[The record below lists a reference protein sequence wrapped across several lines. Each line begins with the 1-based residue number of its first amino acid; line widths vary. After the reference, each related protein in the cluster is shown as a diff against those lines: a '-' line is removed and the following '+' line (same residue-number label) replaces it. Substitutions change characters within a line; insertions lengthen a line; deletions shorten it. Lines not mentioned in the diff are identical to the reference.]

1 MGRRDLYVRYEEGW
15 PVGCMTAAEWAEARG
30 CDEGSVRF
38 GATPTAHARA
48 AARRGGEGALYER
61 VGTKAR
67 VRRELPEGAI
77 RMMSRISGVTLG
89 NASVALGRT
98 IRCLDNA
105 LREADATRARG
116 TGRPCG
122 PKAETLAAVARVMG
136 FRLALVGHGHVIEV
150 VPGEG
155 LARGGRR

>member
-15 PVGCMTAAEWAEARG
+15 PVGCMTAAEWAERLG

-48 AARRGGEGALYER
+48 TARRGGEGALYER

-89 NASVALGRT
+89 DASVALGRT
-98 IRCLDNA
+98 SRCLDTA

-136 FRLALVGHGHVIEV
+136 FRLALVGHGRVIEV
-150 VPGEG
+150 VPGEV